1 MKATLLL
8 LISMKEFSIKA
19 KPKKRWIFVCASTQ
33 THFLINSDSQAFLQ
47 QYKADS
53 GLITKQT
60 LPMGPNTLPFPA
72 YPLAEEF
79 FKLHLASPPERARL
93 NNELFPNSPPV
104 HVTSRGGIYRDDLVI
119 SVLSPSGNTAQG
131 GIIPPANDVRGVT
144 LKSLDTVVN
153 HFSTLISNP
162 TRNSLIEV
170 RNVS

>member
-60 LPMGPNTLPFPA
+60 LPMGPNTLPFP
-72 YPLAEEF
+72 
-79 FKLHLASPPERARL
+79 
-93 NNELFPNSPPV
+93 
-104 HVTSRGGIYRDDLVI
+104 
-119 SVLSPSGNTAQG
+119 
-131 GIIPPANDVRGVT
+131 
-144 LKSLDTVVN
+144 
-153 HFSTLISNP
+153 FSTCKSILGFCDSAAVLFLP
-162 TRNSLIEV
+162 TICF
-170 RNVS
+170 